1 MQALSMPENGR
12 VVIPAAM
19 RAELNIQTGERLY
32 LEVRDGGI
40 FMTTAAQRQA
50 QRKAYF
56 DKWLTAPVSRIASEE
71 LITER
76 RAEAALDT
84 A

>member
-1 MQALSMPENGR
+1 MLTLSMPENGR
-12 VVIPAAM
+12 VVIPATM
-19 RAELNIQTGERLY
+19 RTELNIQTGERLY

-56 DKWLTAPVSRIASEE
+56 DKWLTAPASRIASEE
-71 LITER
+71 LIAER
-76 RAEAALDT
+76 RAEAALD
-84 A
+84 AA

>member
-1 MQALSMPENGR
+1 MLTLSMSENGR

-19 RAELNIQTGERLY
+19 RSELNIHAGERLY
-32 LEVRDGGI
+32 LEMRDGGI
-40 FMTTAAQRQA
+40 FMTTAAQRQT

-56 DKWLTAPVSRIASEE
+56 DKWLTAPASRIASEE
-71 LITER
+71 LIADR
-76 RAEAALDT
+76 RADAAAET